1 MSNPEPESPQDLAA
15 AYALGALEPEEARRF
30 EAYLAGS
37 PEAQR
42 DVAEFREAAALLALG
57 EADAFPG
64 PELRDRVLARVGREK
79 TRAISGGAQP
89 GQRRIPWVMWGA
101 LAASLVLAVGLGL
114 EVVSQRQDLA
124 DLRGE
129 VATGG
134 QLLFKREQQLKEREQ
149 QLRQR
154 EATLNAIM
162 EPSVEM
168 YQLTASGDAE
178 PGIQLFWNRE
188 KNVAIVHGFRLKPVP
203 TGQAYQLWFIEDGKP
218 VPSVTFKPE
227 PSGHAKVEDVKVPT
241 QGKLSAAAITVEPEG
256 GSPQPTSPILLVG
269 SLQKKS

>member
-1 MSNPEPESPQDLAA
+1 MSHPDQDSPQDLAA
-15 AYALGALEPEEARRF
+15 AYALGALEPDEARRF
-30 EAYLAGS
+30 EALLAES

-42 DVAEFREAAALLALG
+42 EVAEFREVAALLALG
-57 EADAFPG
+57 QGETVPG
-64 PELRDRVLARVGREK
+64 PDLRDRVLARVDSEK
-79 TRAISGGAQP
+79 TRAFPAGGSP
-89 GQRRIPWVMWGA
+89 SRRRIPLAMWGA
-101 LAASLVLAVGLGL
+101 LAACLALAVGLGN
-114 EVVSQRQDLA
+114 EVFSQRQDLA

-129 VATGG
+129 VANRDQILAKRLV
-134 QLLFKREQQLKEREQ
+134 QLNQREE

-168 YQLTASGDAE
+168 YQLTASGDPE

-188 KNVAIVHGFRLKPVP
+188 KNVAIVHGFRLRPVP
-203 TGQAYQLWFIEDGKP
+203 SGHAYQLWFIEDGKP

-227 PSGHAKVEDVKVPT
+227 PTGHAKVEGVKVPT
-241 QGKLSAAAITVEPEG
+241 AGALSAAAITVEPEG
-256 GSPQPTSPILLVG
+256 GSAQPTTPILLVG